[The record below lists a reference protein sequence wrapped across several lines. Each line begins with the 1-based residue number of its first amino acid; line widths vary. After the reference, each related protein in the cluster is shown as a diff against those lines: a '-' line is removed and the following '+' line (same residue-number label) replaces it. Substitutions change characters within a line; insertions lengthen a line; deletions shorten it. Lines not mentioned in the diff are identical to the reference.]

1 MHAHPNAVTGTPD
14 QKTGLQRTVLCV
26 EDSTVGYSE
35 PKFIVIRFFLR
46 DASITEEHLL
56 RLYVL
61 RNRLSSRVAL
71 SVEQETVGGY
81 PQTWR
86 ALS

>member
-1 MHAHPNAVTGTPD
+1 MANQALVTGRPD
-14 QKTGLQRTVLCV
+14 QKSDLQRTVLCV
-26 EDSTVGYSE
+26 EDSIVGYSE

-46 DASITEEHLL
+46 DAGITEEHVL

-71 SVEQETVGGY
+71 FVAQETVGGY